1 VSDPLT
7 TGAQIEGGVP
17 LEPQIIR
24 NQDGLVVVDKPWG
37 LPSTGRD
44 LADPR
49 SVQAW
54 LQRTLDREKVWAVH
68 QLDQDTSG
76 LNLFVLK
83 KPLVPEW
90 SERLAAGRKTYLAIV
105 HGRAQAATVEA
116 PIGVRREGRKTFPA
130 IRADGDPAVTEI
142 EVLDATDEASLVAAR
157 PRTGRTHQVRLHLAS
172 VGHPLYGERMH
183 RDPPCEA
190 HPRHALHAWRFR
202 VGDTSFEAPPPED
215 FAALAR
221 RLGLEIP

>member
-1 VSDPLT
+1 
-7 TGAQIEGGVP
+7 VP

-24 NQDGLVVVDKPWG
+24 NEGGLVVVDKPSG

-44 LADPR
+44 LTDPR

-105 HGRAQAATVEA
+105 HGRARDVTVDA
-116 PIGVRREGRKTFPA
+116 PIGVRREGRKTFPV
-130 IRADGDPAVTEI
+130 IRSDGDPAITEV
-142 EVLDATDEASLVAAR
+142 EVVDATDEASLVAAR
-157 PRTGRTHQVRLHLAS
+157 PRTGRTHQVRLHLAH

-202 VGDTSFEAPPPED
+202 VGDTSLEAAPPED
-215 FAALAR
+215 FAALAK